1 MRASFSENL
10 YDSDGDIYQECLLI
24 HLENQS
30 VLLKLKDQKDLKE
43 LILHLTKIDKELSSR
58 ED

>member
-43 LILHLTKIDKELSSR
+43 LILHLKKIDKELSSR